1 MYKVYTQIK
10 DPKEEDPVYA
20 DGMATLD
27 QVKRGLPQYD
37 APYAQSLQD
46 LYRQITERPKFTYD
60 PDGDALYQ
68 SYKQAYAQQGRLAM
82 EDAMGQAAGL
92 TGGYATSYGQ
102 AVGQQQYDAYLQKL
116 GEVYPELYSMAYG
129 RYLDEGA
136 ALQQQYDM
144 MFAQSEADYERYLDR
159 LALEDLAYNREM
171 AAEKDAYNKQ
181 QKAYDR
187 LVDMM
192 TTMGYVPTAEELAAA
207 GMSEQHKEAYL
218 NYFNSMLAA
227 GGGSGGRGGKKDDD
241 TDAYDAALQEARA
254 HIAKGMDVETVNGE
268 IAQKV
273 ARGELDV
280 ETARRLITALT
291 KAHYG

>member
-1 MYKVYTQIK
+1 MYGTYIPKGKYYNSETDYEDYFDTNERLWGGLSEYT
-10 DPKEEDPVYA
+10 
-20 DGMATLD
+20 
-27 QVKRGLPQYD
+27 
-37 APYAQSLQD
+37 APNDKGLQD
-46 LYRQITERPKFTYD
+46 LYRQITERPRFTYD
-60 PDGDALYQ
+60 PNDDALYQ

-82 EDAMGQAAGL
+82 EDTMGQAAGL
-92 TGGYATSYGQ
+92 TGGYGSSYGQ
-102 AVGQQQYDAYLQKL
+102 AVGQQQYDAYLQRL

-129 RYLDEGA
+129 RYRDEGA

-159 LALEDLAYNREM
+159 LAREDLAYDRGV

-192 TTMGYVPTAEELAAA
+192 TTMGYVPTEEELAAA
-207 GMSEQHKEAYL
+207 GMSEQHKQAYL
-218 NYFNSMLAA
+218 NYYNAMLPT
-227 GGGSGGRGGKKDDD
+227 GGRGGKKEDDEEP
-241 TDAYDAALQEARA
+241 DAYDAAWEEAQGRINRGA
-254 HIAKGMDVETVNGE
+254 SVEDVNGE

-273 ARGELDV
+273 ARGELDK

-291 KAHYG
+291 KKYYG